1 MRYNVARLY
10 VLLQVIGIV
19 GFLTGL
25 RIHILTYTKAISPNK
40 KKRLGII
47 AVLQMIFGATL
58 AMWPCMMQW
67 VSADRQ

>member
-1 MRYNVARLY
+1 MHYNTARLY
-10 VLLQVIGIV
+10 ILLQVIGIV

-25 RIHILTYTKAISPNK
+25 LIQILTYTKAIPPDK

-58 AMWPCMMQW
+58 AMWPWMMQW
-67 VSADRQ
+67 VSTDR

>member
-1 MRYNVARLY
+1 MHYNTAKLY
-10 VLLQVIGIV
+10 LLMQVIGVV

-25 RIHILTYTKAISPNK
+25 LIHILTYTKAIPPEK

-58 AMWPCMMQW
+58 AIWPWMMKFAQ
-67 VSADRQ
+67 Q